1 MHFFLNRARAVRFL
15 EKREERKKNDSDDAP
30 VHLIISISISIRVSR
45 VCE

>member
-30 VHLIISISISIRVSR
+30 VHLLIIISIRVAG
-45 VCE
+45 V